1 MPHIRYSVKAVI
13 IEALVILSSHFE
25 IGTETLLTTATPPT
39 ANLHNAQA
47 GREGAGRTK
56 DNTCKD
62 RAEDGETLPSNK
74 AQFGRSH
81 SPNQTLH
88 SIAQHTNLKI

>member
-13 IEALVILSSHFE
+13 IEALVILSLHFE

-39 ANLHNAQA
+39 ANLHRQDVKA
-47 GREGAGRTK
+47 
-56 DNTCKD
+56 
-62 RAEDGETLPSNK
+62 RAEPRIIHARIEQRMARHYPQIR
-74 AQFGRSH
+74 QFGRSH

-88 SIAQHTNLKI
+88 SIAQHTNLKL